1 MFAAP
6 PSPLARQEAHVRRL
20 PLESRASQHVWSIN
34 ILVVED
40 DPADTSLILNVLR
53 RHPNVSATHATDAP
67 DTALAQLSA
76 GQLDPDLVL
85 LDIHMPR
92 LDGFG
97 FLEGLRRIPS
107 MVGVPVVFLS
117 TSRLARDVIEA
128 RHTSAS
134 FYVIKP
140 DTYQELQTR
149 LDGVIKR
156 AISGAW
162 SR

>member
-1 MFAAP
+1 VSFSSPQFARNEAAGRRP
-6 PSPLARQEAHVRRL
+6 PFEPRPAQ
-20 PLESRASQHVWSIN
+20 PVWSIN
-34 ILVVED
+34 VLLVED
-40 DPADTSLILNVLR
+40 DPADTSLILNVLK
-53 RHPNVSATHATDAP
+53 RHPGISAAHAVEAADV
-67 DTALAQLSA
+67 ALAQLGA
-76 GQLDPDLVL
+76 GQLEPDLVL

-97 FLEGLRRIPS
+97 FLEGFRKIPN
-107 MVGVPVVFLS
+107 MIGVPVVFLS
-117 TSRLARDVIEA
+117 TSRLAKDVIEA

-140 DTYQELQTR
+140 DTYLELQTR
-149 LDGVIKR
+149 LDSVIKR